1 MDLRDPKRFQPG
13 SLFSEGSGPDR
24 APDALKDSPS
34 GATEHHGLRES
45 AFARRIANAIIV
57 AFFLLLPFVYI
68 FNFHHKFGPSL
79 IGTDQHSSGPPAIPA
94 NPPRDSSD
102 AKSVPPPAVSLPA
115 TAALDAPA
123 GGAAPAPS
131 DSGAQQAASPAAS
144 SDALAV
150 LTQPGAP
157 GSNTSTPS
165 ISGLWAAVQRG
176 DVDSE
181 VALARLYLS
190 GTGGVGR
197 NCEQARV
204 LFKAAA
210 KKGNADA
217 QHELDN
223 LPAQGC
229 P

>member
-1 MDLRDPKRFQPG
+1 MDFRDPNRFRPG
-13 SLFSEGSGPDR
+13 SLTESPGPDYAHD
-24 APDALKDSPS
+24 APKDSPS
-34 GATEHHGLRES
+34 EAEEHHSLRES
-45 AFARRIANAIIV
+45 AFARRIANVIIV

-68 FNFHHKFGPSL
+68 FNFHHRFGPSL
-79 IGTDQHSSGPPAIPA
+79 IGTDQRSSGPPANPA
-94 NPPRDSSD
+94 NPPRDSS
-102 AKSVPPPAVSLPA
+102 AANSVPPPAVSLPA
-115 TAALDAPA
+115 TAALDSPA
-123 GGAAPAPS
+123 GGAAPVPA
-131 DSGAQQAASPAAS
+131 DSGAPQPASPAAS

-150 LTQPGAP
+150 LSQPGAP
-157 GSNTSTPS
+157 GSNASTPS
-165 ISGLWAAVQRG
+165 ISDLWAAVQRG

-190 GTGGVGR
+190 GTAGVSK

-210 KKGNADA
+210 RKGNADA

-223 LPAQGC
+223 LSAQGC